1 MVSETQPRSHSASF
15 VMLTPIWQPSLG
27 DTELRSLSISAGA
40 NKAVDKIFIAPEHL
54 PLDFYRDRFPT
65 WQFHLFDSRNF
76 ESVRAYS
83 YWMTQPEIYRT
94 FAHYD
99 YMVMCQLDSI
109 LLRDVRD
116 LPVVDWDYL
125 GATWEPA
132 VRILKLGQR
141 ALVATLAPRSEGPWW
156 VKLMGRKVA
165 VGNGGLSVR
174 RVSAMIKCSEA
185 LLNKY
190 RDSLRTGLLEDL
202 YFSAL
207 GPSVGL
213 RVAEESLAGS
223 VFAEAA
229 AAGLSDPGEFFG
241 FHGLEHTNPEL
252 LDRIIRR

>member
-1 MVSETQPRSHSASF
+1 M
-15 VMLTPIWQPSLG
+15 
-27 DTELRSLSISAGA
+27 A
-40 NKAVDKIFIAPEHL
+40 NESTDKIFIAPEGL
-54 PLDFYRDRFPT
+54 PLDFYRDRFPK
-65 WQFHLFDSRNF
+65 WQFHLFDAEHF
-76 ESVRAYS
+76 ESVQAYS
-83 YWMTQPEIYRT
+83 WWMTQPELYRT

-109 LLRDVRD
+109 LLRDVQE
-116 LPVVDWDYL
+116 LPVADWDYL

-141 ALVATLAPRSEGPWW
+141 AVVATSAPRSEGPWW
-156 VKLMGRKVA
+156 VKLMGRKVS

-174 RVSAMIKCSEA
+174 RVSAMIECSEA
-185 LLNKY
+185 LMMKF

-213 RVAEESLAGS
+213 HVANKKLAGR

-229 AAGLSDPGEFFG
+229 AAGLNDPGEFFG

-252 LDRIIRR
+252 LDRIIAL

>member
-1 MVSETQPRSHSASF
+1 
-15 VMLTPIWQPSLG
+15 MLTPIWRPSLG
-27 DTELRSLSISAGA
+27 DTELRSLSISART
-40 NKAVDKIFIAPEHL
+40 NEAVDKIFIAPEGL
-54 PLDFYRDRFPT
+54 PLDFYRERFPT
-65 WQFHLFDSRNF
+65 WQFHLFDAQHF

-83 YWMTQPEIYRT
+83 YWMTQPELYRT

-99 YMVMCQLDSI
+99 YMVMSQLDSI
-109 LLRDVRD
+109 LLRDVRE
-116 LPVVDWDYL
+116 LPLADWDYL

-141 ALVATLAPRSEGPWW
+141 ALVATSAPRSEGPWW

-174 RVSAMIKCSEA
+174 RVSAMIECSEV
-185 LLNKY
+185 LINKY

-213 RVAEESLAGS
+213 RVADKNLAGS
-223 VFAEAA
+223 VFAEAVA
-229 AAGLSDPGEFFG
+229 VGLNDPGEFFG

-252 LDRIIRR
+252 LDTIIGR